1 MQALRPIYKCRH
13 DMILAM
19 NVIALWTGILGLL
32 FAATGLLSGAK
43 QEDLPLRQPVVR
55 TIYPVGGQAG
65 QRIPVEIEGEF
76 LDRAE
81 AIRCECDGL
90 KATIRGATAVRLQVE
105 IELPAN
111 IPPGPR
117 IIFVQS
123 PRGTSNR
130 VLFRVTEWSGVTER
144 EPNDT
149 LPEAQRVAAPVV
161 IEGRIAR
168 LTDVDF
174 YRFHANAGERLAF
187 NVIAARS
194 KAAGFVAV
202 TLLSGSGREL
212 AHNNARIGPD
222 AYLDY
227 TFKEAGEYA
236 VVVTPRRFAD
246 FFTVVKDDQLINWQY
261 QLAVGRSPILWSV
274 FPMGGKRGTSVDAEL
289 HADFLAPDAKP
300 LFSGKGVEA
309 SLAPTADK
317 CGCKYKLAVRIA
329 EDAQAGMHLLTVP
342 DSSGNS
348 VALGFS
354 VSDGPEILEI
364 PLKPQ
369 HVELP
374 VIVNGRIG
382 SPGQRGVF
390 RIKVNQDD
398 EVTFAVDAR
407 GLGSRMTDPQL
418 VLIHAGGEI
427 VDSADDRCRKCSS
440 FDSTVRKK
448 ELLDPLLTHAFIS
461 AAANDADAA
470 GEYDAVLLDNSSRG
484 GEDQTYRL
492 TIRAKRPRLRM
503 GIMARQVNAKMG
515 GAARVPVAISR
526 EEGFQEDV
534 QVSPRGLPLGWA
546 AKPLTIAMGHD
557 KGELE
562 IQREDG
568 ASLTGQFEI
577 VGNSQFGVLA
587 PILTEDGFGY
597 IEAPETKV
605 TVSFVEGPLF
615 SLKVE
620 EPNGGFAIDSQK
632 EGSVEIPVMVV
643 RATGFDGVLKFKIE
657 DAPEGVTI
665 KAQDATHLWIQADP
679 RQTKAGR
686 YRIALGATGTAQ
698 GRESVDVSSGF
709 RLQVK

>member
-1 MQALRPIYKCRH
+1 M
-13 DMILAM
+13 
-19 NVIALWTGILGLL
+19 ALWAGIPALL
-32 FAATGLLSGAK
+32 IAATGPVSIVK
-43 QEDLPLRQPVVR
+43 KDELPLRQPVVR
-55 TIYPVGGQAG
+55 TIYPMGGQAG
-65 QRIPVEIEGEF
+65 HRTPVEIEGDF
-76 LDRAE
+76 LDRVE
-81 AIRCECDGL
+81 AIRCECDDL
-90 KATIRGATAVRLQVE
+90 KATIRAATAVRLQVE
-105 IELPAN
+105 IEVPAH

-117 IIFVQS
+117 IIYLQS

-130 VLFRVTEWSGVTER
+130 VLFRVTQWSSVAEQ
-144 EPNDT
+144 EPNDALT
-149 LPEAQRVAAPVV
+149 EAQRVTTPVV

-174 YRFHANAGERLAF
+174 YRFQASAGERLAF
-187 NVIAARS
+187 NVMAARS
-194 KAAGFVAV
+194 KAPGFVTV
-202 TLLSGSGREL
+202 TLLSGSGHEL

-227 TFKEAGEYA
+227 TFRKAGEYV

-246 FFTVVKDDQLINWQY
+246 FFTVVRDDQLINWQY
-261 QLAVGRSPILWSV
+261 QLAVGRSPMLWSV

-289 HADFLAPDAKP
+289 HADFLPSDAKP
-300 LFSGKGVEA
+300 RLSGTGVEA
-309 SLAPTADK
+309 DLSPTADV

-329 EDAQAGMHLLTVP
+329 EDAEPGVHLLTVP

-354 VSDGPEILEI
+354 VSDGPEILETQS
-364 PLKPQ
+364 KPQ
-369 HVELP
+369 RVELP
-374 VIVNGRIG
+374 VIVNGRIS

-390 RIKVNQDD
+390 RIKVNQDE
-398 EVTFAVDAR
+398 EVTFVVDAR

-418 VLIHAGGEI
+418 VLIRASGDI

-440 FDSTVRKK
+440 FDSIVRKK
-448 ELLDPLLTHAFIS
+448 ELLDPMLTHAFIS

-484 GEDQTYRL
+484 GEDQTYRM
-492 TIRAKRPRLRM
+492 TIRAKRPQLRIGVM
-503 GIMARQVNAKMG
+503 IRQVNARVG
-515 GAARVPVAISR
+515 GAARVPVAIAR

-534 QVSPRGLPLGWA
+534 QVSPRGLPQGWT

-568 ASLTGQFEI
+568 APLTGQFEI
-577 VGNSQFGVLA
+577 VGNSQSAVL
-587 PILTEDGFGY
+587 PPMLTEDGFGY
-597 IEAPETKV
+597 IEAADTKV
-605 TVSFVEGPLF
+605 SVSFVEGPLF
-615 SLKVE
+615 SLKIE
-620 EPNGGFAIDSQK
+620 EPNGGFVIDRLGAAAI
-632 EGSVEIPVMVV
+632 EIPVTVA
-643 RATGFDGVLKFKIE
+643 RAKGFDGELRFTLE
-657 DAPEGVTI
+657 DAPEGVTV

-679 RQTKAGR
+679 QLAKPGR
-686 YRIALGATGTAQ
+686 YRIAVGATGTAH